1 MSETL
6 GAIGLL
12 FVGVVNLTILLVANF
27 WPGLLTHKPVHR
39 NPTDRVSIDLHPS
52 DQERIDDLVRAGAK
66 IQAIKLYR
74 DKTGTNLVEARDAV
88 EGRVREIGVAP
99 RPRAFGV
106 SLLLFGAVGSV
117 LLIVGSLLVLIG

>member
-12 FVGVVNLTILLVANF
+12 FVGLVNLAILLVANL
-27 WPGLLTHKPVHR
+27 WPGLLTRKRPHR
-39 NPTDRVSIDLHPS
+39 NPTDRAPVDVRPL
-52 DQERIDDLVRAGAK
+52 DRERFDDLVRSGEK

-74 DKTGTNLVEARDAV
+74 DVTGASLPQARDAV
-88 EGRVREIGVAP
+88 EGRAREIGVVP
-99 RPRAFGV
+99 RPRAFGI
-106 SLLLFGAVGSV
+106 SLLLFGAIGSV